1 MAATCHPRLG
11 GASRQGGGGRRMYP
25 CQKITGEEKIMKNLR
40 FILLVAGIVSL
51 SSCGLYREYER
62 PEVGFTDSLYRRLP
76 ETKDNISLAQMSWE
90 ELFTD
95 PMLREWITLGLKHN
109 TDLNV
114 AIFKVEEAEASL
126 MAARGAFLPGVSFN
140 ANGGIATP
148 SGADFSTNLTASWE
162 ADIFGSLTNA
172 KRKAAA
178 ALEQSVAYR
187 QAVQTK
193 LVATIANTYYTL
205 LMLDEQLSVS
215 QRTYENWKEN
225 IRTMEALKRA
235 GKTNEAAVLQA
246 KSNQLNVEGSMISLE
261 QQIIEMENSLSSLLG
276 IVPMTIRRGNLNEQ
290 NFPLELSQGIPA
302 ELLAKRPDVKQA
314 ELALAQAYYATNQ
327 ARASFYPK
335 LNLSGVLGWTASG
348 KSVNPGD
355 FIADLGASLMQP
367 VFNKRVLKANLKKAE
382 AQQKAALYEFKQ
394 SLLDAGVEV
403 NNALIQW
410 QTAQESLKIDQKKV
424 VHLQAAVW
432 NTQLLM
438 KHGLTNYLEVL
449 TAQQTL
455 LQAELAV
462 ASDKFEQI
470 QGVINLYHALGG
482 GYED

>member
-1 MAATCHPRLG
+1 MRTIR
-11 GASRQGGGGRRMYP
+11 Y
-25 CQKITGEEKIMKNLR
+25 
-40 FILLVAGIVSL
+40 ILLLAAVISL
-51 SSCGLYREYER
+51 SSCGLYRKYER
-62 PEVGFTDSLYRRLP
+62 PEMAFADSLYRRLP
-76 ETKDNISLAQMSWE
+76 EVVDTNSLAHMSWE
-90 ELFTD
+90 DFFTD
-95 PMLREWITLGLKHN
+95 PVLKEWIEVGLKHN

-114 AIFKVEEAEASL
+114 ARTKVQEAEAAL
-126 MAARGAFLPGVSFN
+126 MAARGAFLPGGNFN
-140 ANGGIATP
+140 AAGAIASSGG
-148 SGADFSTNLTASWE
+148 SDFSSNLTAGWE

-178 ALEQSVAYR
+178 ALEQSIAYR
-187 QAVQTK
+187 QAVQTQ

-205 LMLDEQLSVS
+205 LMLDEQLRVS

-246 KSNQLNVEGSMISLE
+246 KSNQLNVEGSMLSLE
-261 QQIIEMENSLSSLLG
+261 QQIIEIENSMSSLLG
-276 IVPMTIRRGNLNEQ
+276 IVPTTIRRGHLNDQ
-290 NFPLELSQGIPA
+290 NFPLELSQGLPA
-302 ELLAKRPDVKQA
+302 ELLSRRPDVKQA

-327 ARASFYPK
+327 AKASFYPK
-335 LNLSGVLGWTASG
+335 LNLSGALGWTASG
-348 KSVNPGD
+348 ASVDPLAV
-355 FIADLGASLMQP
+355 IADLMASLSQP
-367 VFNKRVLKANLKKAE
+367 IFNKRALKANLKKAQ
-382 AQQKAALYEFKQ
+382 AQQDAALYEFKQ

-403 NNALIQW
+403 NNALVQW

-424 VHLQAAVW
+424 IHLQSAVW

-455 LQAELAV
+455 LHAELAV